1 MAHLREAAFVW
12 GQYDNTT
19 RLDLPKNEANQLFL
33 FTIRRIGC
41 ILVLYLDIH
50 ISHPEAHAQAMITCF
65 DIGGS
70 FIRHGTLQRNGTVA
84 ESGRVATPENDWQAF
99 VAAIGSCAGAGSTPI
114 SISLA
119 GAFDERTGLADVAN
133 IPCLHKRTVAKDLT
147 AALGRP
153 VVITNDANAFALAEA
168 VDGTGR
174 GKPVVFGIILG
185 SGVGGGLVINGQLVK
200 GFGGIAG
207 EWGHGPVV
215 DPTAGG
221 QISGLH
227 HFRCGCGQTGCI
239 DAVCSAR
246 GMEKIHKALHGAD
259 LTSKEITQA
268 WHGGDACASDT
279 VEVFATLLS
288 RSLSL
293 LVNTLGPDVIPVSG
307 GLSSDEILLDLIDRK
322 TRELVL
328 ARYPDP
334 LVVRGRFADNG
345 GLHGAGIVARTT
357 FREATA

>member
-1 MAHLREAAFVW
+1 
-12 GQYDNTT
+12 
-19 RLDLPKNEANQLFL
+19 
-33 FTIRRIGC
+33 
-41 ILVLYLDIH
+41 
-50 ISHPEAHAQAMITCF
+50 MITCF

-70 FIRHGTLQRNGTVA
+70 FIRHGTLQKNGTVV
-84 ESGRVATPENDWQAF
+84 ESGRVATPGTDWQAF
-99 VAAIGSCAGAGSTPI
+99 VTALETCAGQDTTPI

-119 GAFDERTGLADVAN
+119 GAFDDRTGLADVAN
-133 IPCLHKRTVAKDLT
+133 IPCLHKRSVARDLT
-147 AALGRP
+147 EALGRP

-174 GKPVVFGIILG
+174 GKSVVFGVILG
-185 SGVGGGLVINGQLVK
+185 SGVGGGLVINGDLVK

-221 QISGLH
+221 QITGLH
-227 HFRCGCGQTGCI
+227 HFACGCGQTGCI

-246 GMEKIHKALHGAD
+246 GMEKIHKAFHGVE
-259 LTSKEITQA
+259 TSSKDITQA
-268 WHGGDACASDT
+268 WHDGDAAATFT
-279 VEVFATLLS
+279 VEAFATLLS
-288 RSLSL
+288 RSMSL

-307 GLSSDEILLDLIDRK
+307 GLSNDAVLLDLIDRK
-322 TRELVL
+322 TRALVL

-334 LVVRGRFADNG
+334 LVVRGQFAENG

-357 FREATA
+357 FKEAAA